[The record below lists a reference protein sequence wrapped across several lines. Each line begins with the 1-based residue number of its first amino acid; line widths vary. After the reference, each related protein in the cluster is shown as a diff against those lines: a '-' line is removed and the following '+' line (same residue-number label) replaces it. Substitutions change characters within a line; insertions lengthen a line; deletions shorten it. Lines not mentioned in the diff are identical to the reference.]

1 MQNKRFGAFTTKLT
15 LKSRALLLLPVL
27 AAVLVACPPAPPKPT
42 GTITLTSGSD
52 ALAQVQSTNGIA
64 FQVEAGRE
72 VRFQA
77 SSSGIS
83 TYKWSISGG
92 TAIGT
97 ITQEGIYKA
106 PTSVPTPARIKVRA
120 ANPANDAE
128 FGELELEIVLP
139 GSVPGISGS
148 ITIPTGLI
156 TASLPS
162 QSLTGL
168 NAQALPQVPATA
180 NWNMPHVAGQ
190 VLVVRPDTAISIA
203 SAPSLRGLKVET
215 VTNTISRLRVP
226 AGETEQSFAERIA
239 RETGARVQPNYI
251 YQPFGA
257 PSPNDQLYGT
267 KQFNLVQIDAPGAW
281 AVRTDG
287 AKVAVLD
294 TGADFNHPDLQGRLE
309 RGKDFC
315 PTLGQVGASEACI
328 GEDADP
334 SELTTEEAGAE
345 SGHGTHTAGIIAANS
360 NNVEGIAGITWSG
373 KVLVIK
379 VFGPKR
385 DAAGKLIGE
394 ARADSVALSKAI
406 RYAADNGAK
415 VINMSLG
422 VSPVSYGPNFPQT
435 CDYSV
440 NPAYLTQF
448 GDGIVNT
455 EINYA
460 SGQKG
465 VLLVAAAGNYQP
477 CVKDSDKVVAFP
489 ASNPLVIPVGAVYAN
504 NEIAALSAR
513 GNNRLLMAPGP
524 KSNQFNDG
532 IWSLKPFIGAYEFR
546 YGTSEAAPQVSA
558 VAALIRAQD
567 PSLTPDGTSG
577 ILYSTARDL
586 PVANPDGRDTTFGF
600 GLLQAG
606 SALGKAQ
613 AGGTPPPASRKTT
626 VYVYAD
632 RYISGDVNS
641 GASYEVGT
649 LASPPPLMGRTEA
662 ILDGISGTVN
672 FKITLT
678 RMGVSLKPG
687 KYRISACVNK
697 NSNGGTCDPGDLG
710 VGIVNIDYDGTREV
724 TGVKLSVNPL

>member
-1 MQNKRFGAFTTKLT
+1 MRSGSIT
-15 LKSRALLLLPVL
+15 LRSRALLLLPVL

-42 GTITLTSGSD
+42 GNITLTSGSD
-52 ALAQVQSTNGIA
+52 TLAQVQSANGIA
-64 FQVEAGRE
+64 YQVEAGRE

-77 SSSGIS
+77 TSSGIG
-83 TYKWSISGG
+83 TFKWSISGG

-97 ITQEGIYKA
+97 ITQEGVYKA
-106 PTSVPTPARIKVRA
+106 PTTVPTPARLKVRA
-120 ANPANDAE
+120 ANPANESE

-148 ITIPTGLI
+148 VTVSPGLI
-156 TASLPS
+156 TASVGNL
-162 QSLTGL
+162 SLSGFSTK
-168 NAQALPQVPATA
+168 AVQTPAVA
-180 NWNMPHVAGQ
+180 NWNMPHVPGQ
-190 VLVVRPDTAISIA
+190 VLLVHPDGAISTA
-203 SAPSLRGLKVET
+203 STPSLRGLKIES
-215 VTNTISRLRVP
+215 VTNTVSRLSVP
-226 AGETEQSFAERIA
+226 VGETEQAFAERIT

-251 YQPFGA
+251 YQPFGV

-281 AVRTDG
+281 AIRTD
-287 AKVAVLD
+287 AVKVAVLD

-309 RGKDFC
+309 AGKDFC
-315 PTLGQVGASEACI
+315 PALGPVGSGEGCV

-334 SELTTEEAGAE
+334 SELTADEAGAE

-373 KVLVIK
+373 KVLVVK

-385 DAAGKLIGE
+385 NTAGNLTGE

-406 RYAADNGAK
+406 RYAADSGAK

-422 VSPVSYGPNFPQT
+422 VGPVSYGPNFPKT
-435 CDYSV
+435 CDYTV
-440 NPAYLTQF
+440 NPNYQTQF

-455 EINYA
+455 AIDYA
-460 SGQKG
+460 NGQKG

-489 ASNPLVIPVGAVYAN
+489 ASNPFVIPVGAVYAN
-504 NEIAALSAR
+504 NDIASLSAR
-513 GNNRLLMAPGP
+513 GSNRLLMAPGP

-567 PSLTPDGTSG
+567 PTLTPDGTSG

-586 PVANPDGRDTTFGF
+586 PIANPDGRDTTFGF

-606 SALGKAQ
+606 AALGKAQ
-613 AGGTPPPASRKTT
+613 AKGTPPPASRKTT
-626 VYVYAD
+626 IYVYAD
-632 RYISGDVNS
+632 QYKGGDVNS
-641 GASYEVGT
+641 GSSYEVGT

-697 NSNGGTCDPGDLG
+697 NSNGGTCDSGDLG
-710 VGIVNIDYDGTREV
+710 LGILNVDYDGTKEV
-724 TGVKLSVNPL
+724 SGINITVKEIP